1 MLVLGSDY
9 IYSHLFKFNVFNTN
23 IFFFDMFSRANAIHF
38 VV

>member
-9 IYSHLFKFNVFNTN
+9 IYSHHFNIFNTN